1 MLPILPIIG
10 KKTLNFSQFF
20 PMLLYFAQNKYVVY
34 VGGVGIA
41 SGLAIGFRKAL
52 IELVDF

>member
-1 MLPILPIIG
+1 
-10 KKTLNFSQFF
+10 
-20 PMLLYFAQNKYVVY
+20 MLLYFAQNKYVVY